1 MSERAAP
8 TANLLDSS
16 ERGTALGRERWALG
30 LISAGH
36 YLSHFYG
43 LVLPPLF
50 PLLKAEFG
58 VSYFELGMA
67 MTAYG
72 LLGGFLQAPVG
83 FLVDH
88 LGPRRVLLSGLG
100 LISVSVL
107 FMGFV
112 DAYWMLLVLA
122 VFAGLGNSV
131 FHPADYAILG
141 GSIGE
146 RRLGRAY
153 SFHTFS
159 GFLGGACAPVV
170 MLTLAELTDW
180 RTALI
185 ATGAVGLC
193 VLALMTFRRNV
204 LVGENDTKTA
214 GGEKSVA
221 SSGFT
226 LLLTPQILLF
236 LGFFILYGMASG
248 GLLAFTVSG
257 LVNLHG
263 LGLDIANTA
272 LTAHL
277 FGVVGGILLA
287 GMIADRYPRHIVTAG
302 GALLLAAGA
311 AVLPA
316 VFVPSGGA
324 LLVIMAVAGVG
335 LGAVLP
341 PRDLMLK
348 ALTPPGQ
355 TGKVFGFVFVGYAIG
370 GSIAPLLLGS
380 FLDAGRPELV
390 FLVSSG
396 FAILALVAITAV
408 RALTPRT

>member
-1 MSERAAP
+1 MSERTAP
-8 TANLLDSS
+8 TANLRDSS

-107 FMGFV
+107 LMGFV

-185 ATGAVGLC
+185 ATGAVGL
-193 VLALMTFRRNV
+193 
-204 LVGENDTKTA
+204 
-214 GGEKSVA
+214 
-221 SSGFT
+221 
-226 LLLTPQILLF
+226 
-236 LGFFILYGMASG
+236 
-248 GLLAFTVSG
+248 
-257 LVNLHG
+257 
-263 LGLDIANTA
+263 
-272 LTAHL
+272 
-277 FGVVGGILLA
+277 
-287 GMIADRYPRHIVTAG
+287 
-302 GALLLAAGA
+302 
-311 AVLPA
+311 
-316 VFVPSGGA
+316 
-324 LLVIMAVAGVG
+324 
-335 LGAVLP
+335 
-341 PRDLMLK
+341 
-348 ALTPPGQ
+348 
-355 TGKVFGFVFVGYAIG
+355 
-370 GSIAPLLLGS
+370 
-380 FLDAGRPELV
+380 
-390 FLVSSG
+390 
-396 FAILALVAITAV
+396 
-408 RALTPRT
+408 